1 MARLFAT
8 AKALFYPT
16 PLRVS
21 DLIAEGLERV
31 QPADWREPVK
41 VRVPGASYW
50 DSTYKDVAKEYSLLD
65 PCAGTGEPAGRLARR
80 LGCATTGVELDA
92 SRAAVAAGYL
102 DTVHHA
108 SWFQC
113 RAPVAANTYD
123 APKVGA
129 QSFSVVFCNPPYD
142 ADVAADV
149 SGARQETAFL
159 QHLAEQLDVRKS
171 LVVFVPPRSLLA
183 NAAFRRHVTTQ
194 WDVLGVFDFP
204 EPERDKFKQIVMFL
218 QHPDGQRRAVTQEW
232 GYIAEARTKR
242 LLGLSVLPSLEDWW
256 GAPSSVLD
264 SGARS
269 RLALQPTVREDD
281 DDKLPQLVV
290 QPYDPTTGLAD
301 YDAREGAYAT
311 QRWRGT
317 LDYSP
322 TTQRPL
328 VLPRPGH
335 RAMLLAAGVIDGADV
350 GGKVVKGYSQKKM
363 VEVEHADPE
372 KVVDRE
378 RVVSTLV
385 TLDPATGELDS
396 WTGDDTDKMRAWF
409 EAHGGE
415 LADAIN
421 VQQTPL
427 FRRTPR
433 SWETFLG
440 SLGAPGKLPGHD
452 KVGLLPIQQQ
462 SVAAVVHGW
471 TRGKSGIVLAG
482 EMGVGK
488 LLWDREK
495 VLTPTGWVEMG
506 SIQPGD
512 FVVGRDG
519 RPTEVVGV
527 YPQGVVDLVVVRFN
541 DGTEVV
547 SSWCHLWTV
556 QHVRNGHRNPDKW
569 ETCTLRQLHERG
581 LADSNGN
588 ATWRVPMVAPV
599 EYTSPKDTAIDPYWL
614 GVVLGDGYIDP
625 KGNARITTDRE
636 VLMALGFDAARVHAH
651 KTAEN
656 VGTVSTA
663 AGKDWLNAY
672 NLAGKRAWE
681 KQIPAHCMVQ
691 PVAFRLALLQ
701 GLLDTDGSPIASG
714 GVEFTSTSKALV
726 EQVAELA
733 QSLGGVARTSTPR
746 KTTYTYKG
754 DELVGRESWRVN
766 IKLPA
771 GVVPF
776 RLARKLDKWVAPTKY
791 PPTRIIQSVRPF
803 GRDTGTCIKVAAP
816 DGLFVTR
823 GHIVTHNTTIG
834 VSSILL
840 AQQVRHGGRPVK
852 AVVMCPSHLTHKWA
866 READAIARKPGTAM
880 LGDSLAAVDAFFAG
894 DATFLVVSKETA
906 KLGPRW
912 RPAVTWRRAEAA
924 RNLIGDDARVA
935 GDTNEQDGIM
945 VACCPT
951 CGGVARDVDG
961 QIITQADIEKRFR
974 AHRSNTRCRVLRP
987 APLPDKPDRRVPCG
1001 EPLVQVAPL
1010 TASSTRVRW
1019 PLARYMRE
1027 RYARRYY
1034 LIVDEVH
1041 GMAAEDSDQ
1050 SYAMQDL
1057 ASGAKRVLAM
1067 TGTFYGGRASS
1078 IFHLLYKAC
1087 GDFRARYRRGEF
1099 ELFCRQFGLLEY
1111 VRKVDEDRR
1120 YSSSAYGYAR
1130 AAAGRAK
1137 EIPGMDPAMVPLI
1150 LPYTIFVKLADL
1162 QLELPPYQEEVL
1174 LVPLRGDIHAALKE
1188 MESRVASL
1196 LRTNPE
1202 VLSAFLQ
1209 ACLGYPDCP
1218 TQGEEI
1224 YAVDKETGDRSM
1236 VASAPSLPA
1245 EGLAKDAALVDLAV
1259 AECAAGRRVLVYC
1272 TQNNRRDARPR
1283 LRAAL
1288 EGAGLRV
1295 DVLDN
1300 NVAPTAREAWVTAA
1314 VKAGV
1319 QVVLT
1324 NGKLVETG
1332 LDLLA
1337 FPTIVQFGVE
1347 YSVHTLR
1354 QSVRRSWRL
1363 GQTEPVR
1370 VVFMGYTGCMQEG
1383 ALRLIAKKMRAAEL
1397 IDGDEG
1403 GGLAQHDEG
1412 GNNLLLELAQAA
1424 IMGDYT

>member
-16 PLRVS
+16 PLRVI

-31 QPADWREPVK
+31 QPAEWREPAK
-41 VRVPGASYW
+41 VRVWGTSFAGSA
-50 DSTYKDVAKEYSLLD
+50 YKDVPKEYSLLD

-92 SRAAVAAGYL
+92 SRAAIAAGYL

-218 QHPDGQRRAVTQEW
+218 QHPDGRRRAVTQEW
-232 GYIAEARTKR
+232 GNIAEARTKR

-440 SLGAPGKLPGHD
+440 GLGAPGKLPGHD

-488 LLWDREK
+488 LLWDEEV
-495 VLTPTGWVEMG
+495 VLTPDGWVEMG
-506 SIQPGD
+506 SVQPGD
-512 FVVGRDG
+512 LVVGRDG
-519 RPTEVVGV
+519 QPTEVVGV

-541 DGTEVV
+541 DGTEIV

-556 QHVRNGHRNPDKW
+556 TSLETTGHWRTAK
-569 ETCTLRQLHERG
+569 LRDLVTEGQTY
-581 LADSNGN
+581 N
-588 ATWRVPMVAPV
+588 A
-599 EYTSPKDTAIDPYWL
+599 
-614 GVVLGDGYIDP
+614 
-625 KGNARITTDRE
+625 
-636 VLMALGFDAARVHAH
+636 
-651 KTAEN
+651 
-656 VGTVSTA
+656 ST
-663 AGKDWLNAY
+663 GWY
-672 NLAGKRAWE
+672 
-681 KQIPAHCMVQ
+681 
-691 PVAFRLALLQ
+691 
-701 GLLDTDGSPIASG
+701 
-714 GVEFTSTSKALV
+714 
-726 EQVAELA
+726 
-733 QSLGGVARTSTPR
+733 TPR
-746 KTTYTYKG
+746 MG
-754 DELVGRESWRVN
+754 PG
-766 IKLPA
+766 KL
-771 GVVPF
+771 F
-776 RLARKLDKWVAPTKY
+776 SDRY
-791 PPTRIIQSVRPF
+791 IQSVRPF

-852 AVVMCPSHLTHKWA
+852 AVVMCPSHLTHKWV

-924 RNLIGDDARVA
+924 RNLIGDDDRVA
-935 GDTNEQDGIM
+935 NDTDEQEVVM

-1099 ELFCRQFGLLEY
+1099 ELFCRQFGLFEY

-1174 LVPLRGDIHAALKE
+1174 LVPLREDIHAALKE
-1188 MESRVASL
+1188 MEGNVASL

-1236 VASAPSLPA
+1236 VANAPSLPA

-1314 VKAGV
+1314 VKAGA

-1424 IMGDYT
+1424 IMGDYA